1 MGNLVMGKCKDRQI
15 KFCIVQTNY
24 KHSEGGYGRLPL
36 GDVYTCHG
44 FLPKRCK
51 FEKVNSRTFFHKL
64 IKGFVDGGFG
74 NLWKPPINIIYG
86 T

>member
-1 MGNLVMGKCKDRQI
+1 
-15 KFCIVQTNY
+15 
-24 KHSEGGYGRLPL
+24 L

-51 FEKVNSRTFFHKL
+51 FEKVDSRTFFHKL

-74 NLWKPPINIIYG
+74 NLWKPPINRIYG